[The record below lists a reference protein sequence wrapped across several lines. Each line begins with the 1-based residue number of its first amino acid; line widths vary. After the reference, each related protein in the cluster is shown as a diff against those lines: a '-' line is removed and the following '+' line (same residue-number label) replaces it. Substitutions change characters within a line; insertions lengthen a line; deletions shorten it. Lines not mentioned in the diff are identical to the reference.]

1 MAKRATQLWIL
12 SMNTWEFEMKS
23 ALMVLIMLPLVCLIV
38 SVLLYLINRSRYQ
51 ELISDFQQ
59 KHTLP
64 TPYLLHCN
72 MGYIG
77 SPLMTYFFMRLKQNK
92 KIPFLNR
99 SDNAYSFA
107 YEDKNLKKI
116 NTLKPL
122 YYTFA
127 FGFSCCLLFGLIAI
141 LIRLNII

>member
-1 MAKRATQLWIL
+1 
-12 SMNTWEFEMKS
+12 MKS
-23 ALMVLIMLPLVCLIV
+23 VLMVLLMLPLVCLVV

-77 SPLMTYFFMRLKQNK
+77 SPLMAYFFMRLKKNK
-92 KIPFLNR
+92 QIFLLNR
-99 SDNAYSFA
+99 NDNAYSFA
-107 YEDKNLKKI
+107 HESQNLKKI

-127 FGFSCCLLFGLIAI
+127 FVFSCCLLTGLIAI
-141 LIRLNII
+141 LIQLHII

>member
-1 MAKRATQLWIL
+1 
-12 SMNTWEFEMKS
+12 MKS
-23 ALMVLIMLPLVCLIV
+23 VLMVLIMLPLVCLVV
-38 SVLLYLINRSRYQ
+38 SVILYLINRSRYK

-64 TPYLLHCN
+64 PPYLLHCN

-77 SPLMTYFFMRLKQNK
+77 SPLMAYFFMRLKQNK
-92 KIPFLNR
+92 KILFLNR
-99 SDNAYSFA
+99 SDNAYNFA
-107 YEDKNLKKI
+107 HESQNLKKI

-127 FGFSCCLLFGLIAI
+127 FGFSCCLLTGLIAI
-141 LIRLNII
+141 LIQLHII

>member
-1 MAKRATQLWIL
+1 
-12 SMNTWEFEMKS
+12 MKS
-23 ALMVLIMLPLVCLIV
+23 VLMVLIMLPLVCLVV

-64 TPYLLHCN
+64 PPCLLHCN

-77 SPLMTYFFMRLKQNK
+77 SPLMLCFFVRLKQNK

-99 SDNAYSFA
+99 NDNVYNFA

-127 FGFSCCLLFGLIAI
+127 FGFSCCLLPGLIVI
-141 LIRLNII
+141 FIQLHII

>member
-1 MAKRATQLWIL
+1 
-12 SMNTWEFEMKS
+12 MKS
-23 ALMVLIMLPLVCLIV
+23 VLMVLIMLPLVCLVV
-38 SVLLYLINRSRYQ
+38 SVILYLINRSRYK

-64 TPYLLHCN
+64 PPYLLHCN

-77 SPLMTYFFMRLKQNK
+77 SPLMAYFFMRLKKNK
-92 KIPFLNR
+92 QIFLLNR

-107 YEDKNLKKI
+107 YESQNQKKI

-127 FGFSCCLLFGLIAI
+127 FGFSCCLLFGLIAF

>member
-1 MAKRATQLWIL
+1 
-12 SMNTWEFEMKS
+12 MKS
-23 ALMVLIMLPLVCLIV
+23 ALMVLIMLPLVSLIV
-38 SVLLYLINRSRYQ
+38 SVLLYLMNRSRYQ
-51 ELISDFQQ
+51 KLISDFQQ
-59 KHTLP
+59 KNTLP

-92 KIPFLNR
+92 KIFFLNR
-99 SDNAYSFA
+99 NNNAYSFA
-107 YEDKNLKKI
+107 HEGQNLKKI

-127 FGFSCCLLFGLIAI
+127 FGLSCCLLLGFIAI
-141 LIRLNII
+141 LIRLHII